1 MRYLPGATPRIEKR
15 PRLSVRP
22 TRSKGSLVKAESAR
36 LAFRPTEVIAFNDS
50 IIIPSMEERMR
61 QDTTWI
67 DSLTVDTI
75 VERQYTHYLPD
86 DVLLRA
92 FKELSFSQRFLKA
105 ERLTPEKFSLYFT
118 APADTLPLL
127 KGLNFNEE

>member
-1 MRYLPGATPRIEKR
+1 M
-15 PRLSVRP
+15 
-22 TRSKGSLVKAESAR
+22 
-36 LAFRPTEVIAFNDS
+36 IAFNDS

-92 FKELSFSQRFLKA
+92 FKELSFSQRF
-105 ERLTPEKFSLYFT
+105 
-118 APADTLPLL
+118 
-127 KGLNFNEE
+127 

>member
-1 MRYLPGATPRIEKR
+1 
-15 PRLSVRP
+15 
-22 TRSKGSLVKAESAR
+22 
-36 LAFRPTEVIAFNDS
+36 
-50 IIIPSMEERMR
+50 MR

-127 KGLNFNEE
+127 KGLNFNEGRCVCYRTAYRPERYDSLLDKGFSAL